1 MSSAASP
8 GTPAY
13 PLGRSDTETRRL
25 LLQGQLNA
33 PITRRLLVE
42 AGVGAGMRALD
53 VGTGA
58 GDVALLAAELVG
70 PSGRVVG
77 IDANPVILETARERA
92 RVSGLSHVSFEVADI
107 GNEELGLERDF
118 DAIVGRFVLLFQD
131 DPVAVLRRLV
141 RHLRPGGIVAF
152 QEPDLAR
159 GSVAVPPVPTLDQ
172 VRGWLQHLTARL
184 GPNGEMG
191 SRLYAVFQ
199 DAGLPPPQLRLQA
212 VIGGGPDWPGYE
224 VVAETLRSLL
234 PRLVEL
240 GVTTAEEVNLD
251 GLAARLGA
259 EVEAARG
266 VVTLPPTVGAWSR
279 LA

>member
-1 MSSAASP
+1 MSSDPPS
-8 GTPAY
+8 GNIAY

-42 AGVGAGMRALD
+42 AGVGAGMRVLD

-77 IDANPVILETARERA
+77 IDANPAILETARERA
-92 RVSGLSHVSFEVADI
+92 RVGGLSHVSFQVADV
-107 GNEELGLERDF
+107 GGEVLRLGRDF
-118 DAIVGRFVLLFQD
+118 DALVGRFVLLFQN

-141 RHLRPGGIVAF
+141 SHLRPGGIVAF
-152 QEPDLAR
+152 QEPDIAR
-159 GSVAVPPVPTLDQ
+159 GSVSVPPVPTLDQ
-172 VRGWLQHLTARL
+172 VRGWLQPMAEHV

-199 DAGLPPPQLRLQA
+199 DAGLPPPQVRLQA
-212 VIGGGPDWPGYE
+212 VMGGGLDWPGYE

-240 GVTTAEEVNLD
+240 GITTVEEANPD

-259 EVEAARG
+259 EVASARG
-266 VVTLPPTVGAWSR
+266 VVMLPPTVVAWSR
-279 LA
+279 KP